1 MKRLISGV
9 IVLMLL
15 LCGAA
20 LAEEDRYLRDGLEL
34 AQKVGELARDDVYVS
49 SVTTM
54 KLECIELLKKAD
66 FTILKSAWRCDIPG
80 EKVIRA
86 IVGSGAVLSETGMEQ
101 MWRMLPSAVP
111 SMYNARQGVEAV
123 AASSILTYSR
133 TYQMAEDFAPCIYV
147 LELEGAAVCVA
158 FDATGEDTITA
169 FALPI
174 FFENGLSVEQVID
187 GFSMEE
193 MPLTFEKVA

>member
-1 MKRLISGV
+1 MKRLIAGV
-9 IVLMLL
+9 IVLL

-20 LAEEDRYLRDGLEL
+20 LADGDWYLDNGMML
-34 AQKVGELARDDVYVS
+34 AEKVGELARDDVYLS
-49 SVTTM
+49 SM
-54 KLECIELLKKAD
+54 GGMSFECIDWLKNAD
-66 FTILKSAWRCDIPG
+66 FTVLKSAWRCEIPG
-80 EKVIRA
+80 EDAIRT
-86 IVGSGAVLSETGMEQ
+86 IVGSEAVLSEAGMEK

-111 SMYNARQGVEAV
+111 TMFNAKQGTEAV

-133 TYQMAEDFAPCIYV
+133 TDQMAEGFVLCIYI
-147 LELEGAAVCVA
+147 LELEDAMVCAA

-174 FFENGLSVEQVID
+174 FFEEGLSVEQVID

-193 MPLTFEKVA
+193 LSLSFEKIA